1 MVTMTCIV
9 YHSYGW
15 HTDNG
20 QFHSWVKRLVG
31 EENSLSKKIA
41 YSHVNLWLMSSLLGL
56 KLSIFQSYNKKVNII
71 SPCCNE
77 LFFYCVMLIDIFV
90 ILLFFL
96 SACTYTCEIT
106 PPFFSLSLF
115 YFHLFCFTLWKL
127 LLNEILRYT
136 IASCICG
143 VEWDHVVFVAWADS

>member
-1 MVTMTCIV
+1 M
-9 YHSYGW
+9 
-15 HTDNG
+15 
-20 QFHSWVKRLVG
+20 G

-106 PPFFSLSLF
+106 PPFLSLSLF
-115 YFHLFCFTLWKL
+115 LFSSVLFH
-127 LLNEILRYT
+127 
-136 IASCICG
+136 A
-143 VEWDHVVFVAWADS
+143 VEVAFE